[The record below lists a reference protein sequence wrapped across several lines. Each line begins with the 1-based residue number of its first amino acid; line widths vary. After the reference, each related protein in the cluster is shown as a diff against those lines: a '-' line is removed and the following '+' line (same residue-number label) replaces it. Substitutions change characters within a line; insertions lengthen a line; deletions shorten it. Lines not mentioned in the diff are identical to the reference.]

1 MNLVVFKSVSMCA
14 FVVRETLSNG
24 SLEGE
29 LSEQFGAHN
38 NAAFVFN
45 VFDE

>member
-29 LSEQFGAHN
+29 SSEFGAHN